1 MSLNIIEAGILWGIG
16 MFLWGLVG
24 SFIYLFF
31 CASKPKWLKV
41 VSYCF
46 LVLGFITLIGS
57 SILYKVST

>member
-31 CASKPKWLKV
+31 SYLKPKWLKI
-41 VSYCF
+41 VSYC
-46 LVLGFITLIGS
+46 LIVLGFITLLGS
-57 SILYKVST
+57 SILYKIST